1 MIFQGLRKIFSHY
14 RPCLVV
20 AKRFSHPRKVLLSAA
35 AMSSY
40 DWEKEKFSD
49 QELVKYFQDIDFCS
63 NLKLKTLTCEACG
76 LRIKIDIVLP
86 EIPYCKC
93 SSSKP
98 GYSDQLSGGGGG
110 WVPYVERKD
119 ILVWRKEH
127 AQKKGLYHYK
137 LYGVFDD
144 ITVWEFLAVQLDL
157 TKFRLGWDS
166 STAQCKQLDVQT
178 KEISDGQN
186 TGTTVEDETS
196 PSYEGVSN
204 SPTLVLSN
212 GCDTNGED
220 ASEAM
225 VYYWEVHWPTFF
237 SNRDYCCLRQHLTD
251 PTGRMV
257 ISSRTTRHA
266 GCPTAK
272 KNWRVQDYQSVMAV
286 RPTNHPDKP
295 GVEFSLT
302 AFEDPGVALPE
313 SIISFVAVRT
323 MPEFMTNL
331 RAACLKLRG
340 AVASAE
346 LPKPELFRRD
356 ALLRDEGLF
365 EHPGEDVDAVE
376 ESVSKGDA
384 AYESAWIDKLLKDSD
399 ESGSE
404 AEENPVVAR
413 KSSLEFEA
421 ESIRK
426 GDSYLPFRFSSV
438 LFIFYPLPP

>member
-1 MIFQGLRKIFSHY
+1 M
-14 RPCLVV
+14 
-20 AKRFSHPRKVLLSAA
+20 
-35 AMSSY
+35 
-40 DWEKEKFSD
+40 
-49 QELVKYFQDIDFCS
+49 
-63 NLKLKTLTCEACG
+63 
-76 LRIKIDIVLP
+76 
-86 EIPYCKC
+86 
-93 SSSKP
+93 
-98 GYSDQLSGGGGG
+98 
-110 WVPYVERKD
+110 
-119 ILVWRKEH
+119 
-127 AQKKGLYHYK
+127 
-137 LYGVFDD
+137 
-144 ITVWEFLAVQLDL
+144 
-157 TKFRLGWDS
+157 
-166 STAQCKQLDVQT
+166 
-178 KEISDGQN
+178 
-186 TGTTVEDETS
+186 
-196 PSYEGVSN
+196 
-204 SPTLVLSN
+204 
-212 GCDTNGED
+212 
-220 ASEAM
+220 
-225 VYYWEVHWPTFF
+225 
-237 SNRDYCCLRQHLTD
+237 
-251 PTGRMV
+251 
-257 ISSRTTRHA
+257 
-266 GCPTAK
+266 
-272 KNWRVQDYQSVMAV
+272 
-286 RPTNHPDKP
+286 
-295 GVEFSLT
+295 
-302 AFEDPGVALPE
+302 PE